1 LEPES
6 AIYKKA
12 NISMNVITQFPVVT
26 DRDPDLRFQVAF
38 ESVAIGM
45 AICQLDGRILEA
57 NPALSRMLGYSN
69 QELSGAHAGELFS
82 GIGYDVDSGNGSK
95 GCTPDERLIEQ
106 RLLAELLRGKRGSF
120 EIEKRCRRKDGTDF
134 WAHLTVSL
142 GRDARPQPAFLIAI
156 LADATDR
163 RHAEE
168 QLHQA
173 EKLEVLGR
181 MAGGVA
187 HDVNNLLTGILLDC
201 DLLSAELEKDILLN
215 PRSASYELANAGL
228 PNSEVASLALAT
240 QGPANPCSECSKN
253 LESARR
259 ELSQHVDEVRTVS
272 EQGAAM
278 AQQLL
283 AIVRKQTPKPCPIA
297 INEIVA
303 SMQNLLRRLIGGR
316 IELVT
321 ALRLHRA
328 GVVLADPTQM
338 RQILLN
344 LVLNARDAMPQ
355 GGKITVITRATE
367 FPKTFPRDLV
377 SSDNIPTSPP
387 GLPAAAI
394 SLAVKDNGCGM
405 DAENAHPLFEPFF
418 TTKKP
423 GQGTGLGLATVQRI
437 VSQAGGVIEVES
449 EPGHGTLMEV
459 FLRSQLSPGRGG
471 FGRGI
476 SDRARRST
484 NLSRKLRI
492 IFRKHPRQKPSG
504 LTARRFIMV
513 SRIIRRRLSQSPSR
527 PPQIEGANFLNL
539 LIVDDDRT
547 IREACREVAQSLG
560 FNAQVA
566 ESAEQA
572 LLRSTAPTRCSSTCG
587 PARRAWKRCTPSR
600 NIARRAGNR
609 GHRLWHGAV
618 GGAGHE
624 RWRLRLRH
632 QTLQHGRT
640 ALAAGA
646 GRDHLRLKTEN
657 RVLRETIK
665 SRQGLATLSGA
676 RPRWK
681 SSTASS
687 RRRPEHA
694 SRADSGRK
702 RHRQGVGGQVDSLRR
717 LVPQQT
723 VHSSRLRL
731 ARADSD

>member
-1 LEPES
+1 
-6 AIYKKA
+6 
-12 NISMNVITQFPVVT
+12 
-26 DRDPDLRFQVAF
+26 VAF
-38 ESVAIGM
+38 ESAAIGM

-321 ALRLHRA
+321 ALSSGA

-338 RQILLN
+338 RQVLLN

-355 GGKITVITRATE
+355 GGTITVSTRATE

-377 SSDNIPTSPP
+377 SSDETYPRSARAP
-387 GLPAAAI
+387 GRAI

-405 DAENAHPLFEPFF
+405 DARTRARLFEPFF

-423 GQGTGLGLATVQRI
+423 GKGTGLGLATVQRI
-437 VSQAGGVIEVES
+437 RQPS
-449 EPGHGTLMEV
+449 
-459 FLRSQLSPGRGG
+459 RR
-471 FGRGI
+471 
-476 SDRARRST
+476 SDRGRERAGARHLDGS
-484 NLSRKLRI
+484 
-492 IFRKHPRQKPSG
+492 
-504 LTARRFIMV
+504 V
-513 SRIIRRRLSQSPSR
+513 SPS
-527 PPQIEGANFLNL
+527 N
-539 LIVDDDRT
+539 
-547 IREACREVAQSLG
+547 
-560 FNAQVA
+560 
-566 ESAEQA
+566 
-572 LLRSTAPTRCSSTCG
+572 
-587 PARRAWKRCTPSR
+587 
-600 NIARRAGNR
+600 
-609 GHRLWHGAV
+609 
-618 GGAGHE
+618 
-624 RWRLRLRH
+624 
-632 QTLQHGRT
+632 
-640 ALAAGA
+640 
-646 GRDHLRLKTEN
+646 
-657 RVLRETIK
+657 
-665 SRQGLATLSGA
+665 
-676 RPRWK
+676 
-681 SSTASS
+681 
-687 RRRPEHA
+687 
-694 SRADSGRK
+694 
-702 RHRQGVGGQVDSLRR
+702 
-717 LVPQQT
+717 
-723 VHSSRLRL
+723 
-731 ARADSD
+731 